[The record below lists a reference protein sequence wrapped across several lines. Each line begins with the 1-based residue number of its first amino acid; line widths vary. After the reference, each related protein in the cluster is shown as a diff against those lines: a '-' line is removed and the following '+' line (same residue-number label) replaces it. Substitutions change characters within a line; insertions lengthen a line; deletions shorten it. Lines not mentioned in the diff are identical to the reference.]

1 MTTQSFDLELIP
13 RGVAPVIYASQYD
26 KGQTWLISL
35 KANNQ
40 PFNIPS
46 GASVTIRGTKPDST
60 GFEYPCTYS
69 GNIVT
74 AEEQQQMTIKAGK
87 VPCEIV
93 ISKSGAI
100 IASLNFY
107 LIVEAAALRDDTVI
121 SETDLPLIEQAAE
134 AVERIPGMVDAAEQ
148 EIENAT
154 QAAKGE
160 VEAAAG
166 EAEEALQHYV
176 DEAEASSEDAEAYAL
191 GTRQGVP
198 VGPTDPAYENNAQ
211 YYCNNSAGG
220 ITNAQWTQ
228 ITALYN

>member
-13 RGVAPVIYASQYD
+13 GGVAPVIYASQYD

-46 GASVTIRGTKPDST
+46 GASVTIQGTKPDST
-60 GFEYPCTYS
+60 GFQYPCTFS
-69 GNIVT
+69 DNIVT
-74 AEEQQQMTIKAGK
+74 AEEKQQMTIKAGK

-107 LIVEAAALRDDTVI
+107 LIVEAAALSDTTVI
-121 SETDLPLIEQAAE
+121 SDTELPLIEEAAE
-134 AVERIPGMVDAAEQ
+134 AVEQIPALVESALEDIGDAKDEA
-148 EIENAT
+148 IEAVEEAAT
-154 QAAKGE
+154 DSEAWAKG
-160 VEAAAG
+160 
-166 EAEEALQHYV
+166 
-176 DEAEASSEDAEAYAL
+176 
-191 GTRQGVP
+191 TRNGVP
-198 VGPTDPAYENNAQ
+198 VGPTDPTYHNNAE

-220 ITNAQWTQ
+220 ITDAQWAH
-228 ITALYN
+228 IISLYS

>member
-13 RGVAPVIYASQYD
+13 GGVAPVIYASQYD

-40 PFNIPS
+40 SFNIPAE
-46 GASVTIRGTKPDST
+46 ASVTIRGTKPDST
-60 GFEYPCTYS
+60 GFQYPCTYS

-74 AEEQQQMTIKAGK
+74 AEEKQQMTIKAGK

-107 LIVEAAALRDDTVI
+107 LIVEAAALSDTTVI
-121 SETDLPLIEQAAE
+121 SDTELPLIEEAAE
-134 AVERIPGMVDAAEQ
+134 AVEQIPALVESALEDIGDAKDEA
-148 EIENAT
+148 IEAVEEAAT
-154 QAAKGE
+154 DSEAWAKG
-160 VEAAAG
+160 
-166 EAEEALQHYV
+166 
-176 DEAEASSEDAEAYAL
+176 
-191 GTRQGVP
+191 TRNGVP
-198 VGPTDPAYENNAQ
+198 VGPTDPTYENNAE
-211 YYCNNSAGG
+211 YYSDNSAGG

>member
-1 MTTQSFDLELIP
+1 MTTQSFNLDLIP
-13 RGVAPVIYASQYD
+13 NGIAPQVHVSQYD
-26 KGQTWLISL
+26 KGQTWLINIF
-35 KANNQ
+35 ANGA
-40 PFNIPS
+40 PFNIPAD
-46 GASVTIRGTKPDST
+46 ASVTIQGTKPDST
-60 GFEYPCTYS
+60 GFQYPCTYS
-69 GNIVT
+69 GNVVT
-74 AEEQQQMTIKAGK
+74 AEEEQQMTIKAGK

-107 LIVEAAALRDDTVI
+107 LIVEAAALREDTVI

-148 EIENAT
+148 EIENAA

-191 GTRQGVP
+191 GTRNGVP
-198 VGPTDPAYENNAQ
+198 VGPTDPAYQNNAK
-211 YYCNNSAGG
+211 YYSDNSAGG
-220 ITNAQWTQ
+220 ITNAQWSQ

>member
-13 RGVAPVIYASQYD
+13 GGVAPVIYASQYD

-46 GASVTIRGTKPDST
+46 GASVTIQGTKPDST
-60 GFEYPCTYS
+60 GFQYPCTYS
-69 GNIVT
+69 DNIVT
-74 AEEQQQMTIKAGK
+74 AEEKQQMTIKAGK

-134 AVERIPGMVDAAEQ
+134 AVERIPGMVQ
-148 EIENAT
+148 
-154 QAAKGE
+154 QALDSIDTAKE
-160 VEAAAG
+160 SAISDVEAAAT
-166 EAEEALQHYV
+166 
-176 DEAEASSEDAEAYAL
+176 DAEAWAK
-191 GTRQGVP
+191 GTRNGVP
-198 VGPTDPAYENNAQ
+198 VGPTDPTYENNAE

-220 ITNAQWTQ
+220 ITNAQWSQ

>member
-13 RGVAPVIYASQYD
+13 GGVAPVIYASQYD

-46 GASVTIRGTKPDST
+46 GASVTIQGTKPDST
-60 GFEYPCTYS
+60 GFQYPCTYS

-74 AEEQQQMTIKAGK
+74 ATEEQQMTIKAGK

-134 AVERIPGMVDAAEQ
+134 AVERIPGMVQ
-148 EIENAT
+148 
-154 QAAKGE
+154 QALDSIDTAKE
-160 VEAAAG
+160 SAISDVEAAAT
-166 EAEEALQHYV
+166 
-176 DEAEASSEDAEAYAL
+176 DAEAWAK
-191 GTRQGVP
+191 GTRNGVP
-198 VGPTDPAYENNAQ
+198 VGPTDPTYENNAE

-220 ITNAQWTQ
+220 ITDAQWAH
-228 ITALYN
+228 IISLYS

>member
-13 RGVAPVIYASQYD
+13 GGVAPVIYASQYD
-26 KGQTWLISL
+26 EGQTWLISL

-60 GFEYPCTYS
+60 GFQYPCTYS

-148 EIENAT
+148 EIENAA